1 MPPQYDVEDEIDI
14 MEYISKLWKKR
25 SLIIKWGCVGVVLG
39 LVVGFSLPK
48 TYSAGAV
55 LAPEL
60 EQRMGSGVSSIASM
74 MGVSVNNSIDAINAE
89 MFPDVVH
96 STPFVVELFDLP
108 VQFERKDSVI
118 TTDLL
123 TYLLEYQKSPWW
135 TPILA
140 APGKALGW
148 CISLLKPAEEEEE
161 DATGVVGRNPVNL
174 SKEERAVA
182 KYLSESIMINVD
194 KKTYKTQISMQMQ
207 DPLVVYTVVQAV
219 LDNLKEYMV
228 EYRTSKI
235 TQDIA
240 NLTVINEQRRADYYK
255 AQQVYAQYL
264 DANKNVILH
273 SAEAEKSRLQQE
285 MNLAYQ
291 VYSQVATQLE
301 GARIREQQAKP
312 VYAVLEPA
320 VIPNRK
326 SGPSKAK
333 MLVIFTFL
341 AGCGAAAW
349 ALVGDDLLAKV
360 KDVLKEG

>member
-1 MPPQYDVEDEIDI
+1 
-14 MEYISKLWKKR
+14 
-25 SLIIKWGCVGVVLG
+25 
-39 LVVGFSLPK
+39 
-48 TYSAGAV
+48 
-55 LAPEL
+55 
-60 EQRMGSGVSSIASM
+60 
-74 MGVSVNNSIDAINAE
+74 
-89 MFPDVVH
+89 
-96 STPFVVELFDLP
+96 
-108 VQFERKDSVI
+108 
-118 TTDLL
+118 
-123 TYLLEYQKSPWW
+123 
-135 TPILA
+135 
-140 APGKALGW
+140 
-148 CISLLKPAEEEEE
+148 
-161 DATGVVGRNPVNL
+161 
-174 SKEERAVA
+174 
-182 KYLSESIMINVD
+182 
-194 KKTYKTQISMQMQ
+194 
-207 DPLVVYTVVQAV
+207 VYTVVQAV

-235 TQDIA
+235 AQDIA

-349 ALVGDDLLAKV
+349 ALFGDDLLAKV